1 MKKTLSQRF
10 FLPLCLLT
18 LFGILG
24 GNHAWAAV
32 GDVFYT
38 LTCSKNANNS
48 GYTNYYDVTVSG
60 ITWNAPGNQSLG
72 EYWRIGGGK
81 KPNTITNVDRTITA
95 KNAIGSEISKV
106 TLNHNG
112 VNNTK
117 LKVNSISLTVASDA
131 EFTTNVKTITIESPS
146 LSKSSPGSFD
156 FTPDGESW
164 AKDSYYKLTV
174 NVTNS
179 STSSNYG
186 FDITSLV
193 FYGMASSE
201 PTLKTSVTSLTFPQ
215 TESGQTATQTFTLS
229 GINLTANAELAI
241 TGTGAGMFSVS
252 PSSIKPTYGKISDT
266 EVTVTY
272 APTAAGSHEATLTV
286 SSTGA
291 TAQPIALS
299 GTANAPLPHYSVNW
313 MVNGNPYSEGTPS
326 TDVAKD
332 ESVTT
337 LPTTPAAIGDKVFMG
352 WTKAPIDG
360 TQDVAPAVLF
370 TTAAGAPPVTAN
382 TTYYAVFADETL
394 VSSSWNH
401 IKNLADITEGSYV
414 IKNGAYILPSTTTGS
429 TKAPAQVT
437 APEITDGVIT
447 GTVEESM
454 TWNFTSTGTANQFY
468 VQNAEDSYLYATN
481 TNNGLRV
488 SSTSD
493 KWTFAVNTTDYFS
506 MKEANSNRYCAKYA
520 SGSDWRSYASANH
533 DNYANG
539 GKLELYK
546 NVFVYSYSAYAT
558 NFTTLSNRNLA
569 FSESAVD
576 CFDGTFTAPTLS
588 GQTDGVTYAS
598 SDREV
603 ATVSATTGEITIGT
617 KYGTTTITAS
627 AEQSGSY
634 YADEA
639 SYTIS
644 VWPNSISGLKT
655 LITSESEIDFKVKL
669 NNAVITYADANNA
682 YLQDAD
688 AAILIYVKGHGLT
701 EGKSYTG
708 VASGKAKLY
717 NGLREIT
724 SIDWGT
730 IIPES
735 AAVPAAQTITL
746 AELNADYDKYESMY
760 VLVQDAIVS
769 SALSSRN
776 ATISQDT
783 EEYNVYDKNNGL
795 SATALSTANA
805 IANVVGFPG
814 KFNTTHQLNVFEG
827 TAVKETGYN
836 LVVSPAGYATY
847 FNSTKAFTMPI
858 GATGYVWDEGKI
870 EFAYDSEDNVPAN
883 EPLVVKAPAG
893 NYALLFSSFT
903 DETLKSAGMN
913 ALEGTDVATA
923 ITNDDGYYF
932 YGLSL
937 NASSD
942 PASVGFYWMNATGA
956 AFTNGAHKAY
966 LKLAKNALAGSQAVK
981 GFPFNGTTTGIE
993 QIEAGA
999 DAKNAIYDLS
1009 GRRVNKAAK
1018 GIYILNG
1025 KKVLVK

>member
-95 KNAIGSEISKV
+95 KNAIGSKISKV

-112 VNNTK
+112 VNNTN
-117 LKVNSISLTVASDA
+117 LKVNSISLTIASDA
-131 EFTTNVKTITIESPS
+131 DFTKDVQTVTIESPS
-146 LSKSSPGSFD
+146 VSKSTVGSFD
-156 FTPDGESW
+156 FTPEGESW

-179 STSSNYG
+179 STSSNNG

-193 FYGMASSE
+193 FYGMAS
-201 PTLKTSVTSLTFPQ
+201 
-215 TESGQTATQTFTLS
+215 
-229 GINLTANAELAI
+229 
-241 TGTGAGMFSVS
+241 
-252 PSSIKPTYGKISDT
+252 
-266 EVTVTY
+266 
-272 APTAAGSHEATLTV
+272 
-286 SSTGA
+286 
-291 TAQPIALS
+291 
-299 GTANAPLPHYSVNW
+299 APLPHYTVNW
-313 MVNGNPYSEGTPS
+313 MVNGNSYSEGAPS
-326 TDVAKD
+326 TDVA
-332 ESVTT
+332 EGGTVET

-352 WTKAPIDG
+352 WTDATIEG
-360 TQDVAPAVLF
+360 TQDDEPEVLF
-370 TTAAGAPPVTAN
+370 TSAAGAPAVNAN
-382 TTYYAVFADETL
+382 TTYYAVFADETPG
-394 VSSSWNH
+394 SSSWNR
-401 IKNLADITEGSYV
+401 IKNLADITNGSYV
-414 IKNGAYILPSTTTGS
+414 IKNDAYVLPSTTKS
-429 TKAPAQVT
+429 SSPSAADAPT
-437 APEITDGVIT
+437 ITDDVIT

-454 TWNFTSTGTANQFY
+454 IWNFTSTGTVNQFY
-468 VQNAEDSYLYATN
+468 VQNEAGSYLYAIKD
-481 TNNGLRV
+481 GAGVRV
-488 SSTSD
+488 GTTSD
-493 KWTFAVNTTDYFS
+493 KWTFAVNTADYFS
-506 MKEANSNRYCAKYA
+506 MKEANNSRYCAKYKSA
-520 SGSDWRSYASANH
+520 SDWRSYKTATAS
-533 DNYANG
+533 NYANG

-546 NVFVYSYSAYAT
+546 LVTAYTYSAYAT
-558 NFTTLSNRNLA
+558 NFATLSNRNLA

-576 CFDGTFTAPTLS
+576 CFDGTFTAPTLN
-588 GQTDGVTYAS
+588 GHTEGVTYAS
-598 SDREV
+598 SDTEV
-603 ATVSATTGEITIGT
+603 ATVNETNGEITIGT
-617 KYGTTTITAS
+617 KFGTTTITAS

-655 LITSESEIDFKVKL
+655 LISESEIDFKVKL
-669 NNAVITYADANNA
+669 NNAIITYADANNA

-688 AAILIYVKGHGLT
+688 AAILIYIKEGHTMTAGQ
-701 EGKSYTG
+701 SYTG

-730 IIPES
+730 IIPEDVV
-735 AAVPAAQTITL
+735 VPAAQTVTL
-746 AELNADYDKYESMY
+746 AELNANYDKYESMY
-760 VLVQDAIVS
+760 VTVQNAIVT

-814 KFNTTHQLNVFEG
+814 KFNTTLQLNVFNDVDVE
-827 TAVKETGYN
+827 ETGYN
-836 LVVSPAGYATY
+836 LVVSAAGYATY
-847 FNSTKAFTMPI
+847 FNSANAFTMPAD
-858 GATGYVWDEGKI
+858 ATGYVWFEGKI
-870 EFAYDSEDNVPAN
+870 EKAYNHSEDVPAN
-883 EPLVVKAPAG
+883 EPLVIEAAAG
-893 NYALLFSSFT
+893 NYPLWFT
-903 DETLKSAGMN
+903 TSTKTSWKNDSMN
-913 ALEGTDVATA
+913 DLEGTDFETDL
-923 ITNDDGYYF
+923 TDDANYYF

-937 NASSD
+937 NKSSE
-942 PASVGFYWMNATGA
+942 AGSVGFYWMNATGA

-966 LKLAKNALAGSQAVK
+966 LKLAKSTPAGSQAVK

-999 DAKNAIYDLS
+999 DAKNTIYDLS

>member
-24 GNHAWAAV
+24 GNHAWAAEETIV
-32 GDVFYT
+32 
-38 LTCSKNANNS
+38 LTNGTFVSEQIVWEGTSCSITQAKGSSSTKVNSSYISEPRWYAKHVISFVAKPGYVLEGVVVTTTKSSYATDLKNSTYSS
-48 GYTNYYDVTVSG
+48 GSSATVSG
-60 ITWNAPGNQSLG
+60 
-72 EYWRIGGGK
+72 
-81 KPNTITNVDRTITA
+81 
-95 KNAIGSEISKV
+95 SKV
-106 TLNHNG
+106 T
-112 VNNTK
+112 
-117 LKVNSISLTVASDA
+117 I
-131 EFTTNVKTITIESPS
+131 TTSGDFTITMGAQSRI
-146 LSKSSPGSFD
+146 SKIVVTYRSAS
-156 FTPDGESW
+156 TP
-164 AKDSYYKLTV
+164 YL
-174 NVTNS
+174 NVTP
-179 STSSNYG
+179 ST
-186 FDITSLV
+186 LP
-193 FYGMASSE
+193 A
-201 PTLKTSVTSLTFPQ
+201 FPE
-215 TESGQTATQTFTLS
+215 TEIDYTRTQKFTLS
-229 GINLTANAELAI
+229 GINLTAKAELAI

-252 PSSIKPTYGKISDT
+252 PSSVSPNDGTISDK

-291 TAQPIALS
+291 TDQVIALS
-299 GTANAPLPHYSVNW
+299 GTAIAPLTHYTVNW

-326 TDVAKD
+326 TDVVEG
-332 ESVTT
+332 ESIET

-352 WTKAPIDG
+352 WTNATIDG
-360 TQDVAPAVLF
+360 TQDDAPAVLF
-370 TTAAGAPPVTAN
+370 TSAAGAPTVTAN
-382 TTYYAVFADETL
+382 TTYYAVFATQSGSAPVESLIQTLAYDTWTYGGSTTDQSKYRLFHTDGYIESETFDL
-394 VSSSWNH
+394 SKLTKVVIYGGTFGGDAYNKLNIGDGTNTWKDVTVTGKSQTGVNTFTDGTVLSGEGKLRITSKSGTASSTGVRISKVE
-401 IKNLADITEGSYV
+401 IYTTEGGY
-414 IKNGAYILPSTTTGS
+414 T
-429 TKAPAQVT
+429 
-437 APEITDGVIT
+437 
-447 GTVEESM
+447 
-454 TWNFTSTGTANQFY
+454 
-468 VQNAEDSYLYATN
+468 
-481 TNNGLRV
+481 
-488 SSTSD
+488 
-493 KWTFAVNTTDYFS
+493 
-506 MKEANSNRYCAKYA
+506 
-520 SGSDWRSYASANH
+520 
-533 DNYANG
+533 
-539 GKLELYK
+539 
-546 NVFVYSYSAYAT
+546 YSAYAT
-558 NFTTLSNRNLA
+558 NFATLSDRNLA
-569 FSESAVD
+569 FSETAVD
-576 CFDGTFTAPTLS
+576 YFEAPFTAPTLN
-588 GQTDGVTYAS
+588 GHTEGVTYAS
-598 SDREV
+598 SDTEV
-603 ATVSATTGEITIGT
+603 ATVNATTGDITIGT

-634 YADEA
+634 YADET

-644 VWPNSISGLKT
+644 VWPTSISGLKT

-669 NNAVITYADANNA
+669 NNAVITYADENNA

-730 IIPES
+730 IIPEDVV
-735 AAVPAAQTITL
+735 VPAAQVVTV

-760 VLVQDAIVS
+760 VTVQNAIVT

-776 ATISQDT
+776 ATISQDS
-783 EEYNVYDKNNGL
+783 EEYAVYDKNNGL
-795 SATALSTANA
+795 SATALSTTNA
-805 IANVVGFPG
+805 IVKLYGFPG
-814 KFNTTHQLNVFEG
+814 KFNTTLQLNVFNGVDVE
-827 TAVKETGYN
+827 ETGYN
-836 LVVSPAGYATY
+836 LAVSAAGYATY
-847 FNSTKAFTMPI
+847 FNSANAFTMPT

-883 EPLVVKAPAG
+883 EPLVVKAPTG

-913 ALEGTDVATA
+913 DLEGTDVATD
-923 ITNDDGYYF
+923 ITDDDAYYF

-937 NASSD
+937 NASHD
-942 PASVGFYWMNATGA
+942 PASVGFYWMNPTGA

-966 LKLAKNALAGSQAVK
+966 LKLDKNTFVGSQAVN
-981 GFPFNGTTTGIE
+981 GFPFNGSTTGIE

>member
-24 GNHAWAAV
+24 GSHAWAEE
-32 GDVFYT
+32 
-38 LTCSKNANNS
+38 LTIDFESVATGYPDWNFVNMLSKE
-48 GYTNYYDVTVSG
+48 T
-60 ITWNAPGNQSLG
+60 
-72 EYWRIGGGK
+72 GK
-81 KPNTITNVDRTITA
+81 ITA
-95 KNAIGSEISKV
+95 KGGTYYGTTGQKATASITTTTAIPYPTSITFYVSKQSTNTTSSSWKIQVSSDNLTWTDVKTQSATSMTKGSWVEVTQDLSSYDHVYVRIYYTGSTAVRNIDDVTLTYSTSVAPTLIVSKTEISFSDV
-106 TLNHNG
+106 E
-112 VNNTK
+112 K
-117 LKVNSISLTVASDA
+117 LTSENSAFTFSAKGLSDA
-131 EFTTNVKTITIESPS
+131 
-146 LSKSSPGSFD
+146 
-156 FTPDGESW
+156 
-164 AKDSYYKLTV
+164 A
-174 NVTNS
+174 
-179 STSSNYG
+179 
-186 FDITSLV
+186 
-193 FYGMASSE
+193 
-201 PTLKTSVTSLTFPQ
+201 TFV
-215 TESGQTATQTFTLS
+215 LS
-229 GINLTANAELAI
+229 GTNAD
-241 TGTGAGMFSVS
+241 MFSVS
-252 PSSIKPTYGKISDT
+252 PSSITPTDGSISDT

-272 APTAAGSHEATLTV
+272 TPTEAGSHEATLTV

-291 TAQPIALS
+291 TDQVIALS
-299 GTANAPLPHYSVNW
+299 GTAIAPLQHYTVNW

-326 TDVAKD
+326 TDVAEG
-332 ESVTT
+332 ESVET

-352 WTKAPIDG
+352 WTNATIDG
-360 TQDVAPAVLF
+360 TQDDAPTVLF
-370 TTAAGAPPVTAN
+370 TSAAGAPTVTAN
-382 TTYYAVFADETL
+382 TTYYAVFATQSGSGPVESLIQTL
-394 VSSSWNH
+394 VYDTWTYSGSTTDKSSYRLFHTDSYIESETFDLSKLTKVVVYGGTFGGSTYNKLNIGDGTNTWKDVTVTGKSETGVNTFTGGTALSGEGKLR
-401 IKNLADITEGSYV
+401 ITSKSGTASSNGVRISKVEIYTTEGGY
-414 IKNGAYILPSTTTGS
+414 T
-429 TKAPAQVT
+429 
-437 APEITDGVIT
+437 
-447 GTVEESM
+447 
-454 TWNFTSTGTANQFY
+454 
-468 VQNAEDSYLYATN
+468 
-481 TNNGLRV
+481 
-488 SSTSD
+488 
-493 KWTFAVNTTDYFS
+493 
-506 MKEANSNRYCAKYA
+506 
-520 SGSDWRSYASANH
+520 
-533 DNYANG
+533 
-539 GKLELYK
+539 
-546 NVFVYSYSAYAT
+546 YSAYAT
-558 NFTTLSNRNLA
+558 NFATLSNRNLA
-569 FSESAVD
+569 FTETAVD
-576 CFDGTFTAPTLS
+576 YFEAPFTAPTLN
-588 GQTDGVTYAS
+588 GHKEGVTYAS
-598 SDREV
+598 SDTEV
-603 ATVSATTGEITIGT
+603 ATVNETNGEITIGT

-701 EGKSYTG
+701 EGQSYTG

-730 IIPES
+730 IIPEVV
-735 AAVPAAQTITL
+735 AVPAAQVVTV

-760 VLVQDAIVS
+760 VTVQNAIVT

-776 ATISQDT
+776 ATISQDS

-814 KFNTTHQLNVFEG
+814 KFNTTLQLNVFNNIDVE
-827 TAVKETGYN
+827 ETGYN
-836 LVVSPAGYATY
+836 LVVSAAGYATY
-847 FNSTKAFTMPI
+847 FNSAEAFTMP
-858 GATGYVWDEGKI
+858 ASMSGYVWDEGNI
-870 EFAYDSEDNVPAN
+870 VDVYAPAQVVPAN

-893 NYALLFSSFT
+893 NYALWFT
-903 DETLKSAGMN
+903 TSTAATYKSYGMN

-923 ITNDDGYYF
+923 ITNDDDYYF

-966 LKLAKNALAGSQAVK
+966 LKLAKNTSAGSQAVN

-999 DAKNAIYDLS
+999 DAKNTIYDLS

>member
-24 GNHAWAAV
+24 GSHAWAEE
-32 GDVFYT
+32 
-38 LTCSKNANNS
+38 LTIDFESVATGYPDWTFVNMVSKE
-48 GYTNYYDVTVSG
+48 T
-60 ITWNAPGNQSLG
+60 
-72 EYWRIGGGK
+72 GK
-81 KPNTITNVDRTITA
+81 ITA
-95 KNAIGSEISKV
+95 KGGTYYGKTGGTASASITTKTAIPYPTSISFYVSKQTTNTTSSSWKIQVSSNNSTWTDVKTQSATSMSKGTWVEVTQDLSSYDHVYVRIYYTGSTAYRNIDDVTLTYSTSVAPTLSVSKTEVSFSDVEKLTSEISAFTFSAKG
-106 TLNHNG
+106 L
-112 VNNTK
+112 
-117 LKVNSISLTVASDA
+117 SDA
-131 EFTTNVKTITIESPS
+131 
-146 LSKSSPGSFD
+146 
-156 FTPDGESW
+156 
-164 AKDSYYKLTV
+164 A
-174 NVTNS
+174 
-179 STSSNYG
+179 
-186 FDITSLV
+186 
-193 FYGMASSE
+193 
-201 PTLKTSVTSLTFPQ
+201 TFV
-215 TESGQTATQTFTLS
+215 LS
-229 GINLTANAELAI
+229 GTN
-241 TGTGAGMFSVS
+241 AGMFSVS
-252 PSSIKPTYGKISDT
+252 PSSITPTDGSISDT

-272 APTAAGSHEATLTV
+272 TPTEAGSHEATLTV

-291 TAQPIALS
+291 TDQVIALS
-299 GTANAPLPHYSVNW
+299 GTAIAPLPHYTVNW

-326 TDVAKD
+326 TDVAEG
-332 ESVTT
+332 ESVET

-352 WTKAPIDG
+352 WTNATIDG
-360 TQDVAPAVLF
+360 TQDVAPEVLF
-370 TTAAGAPPVTAN
+370 TSATDAPEVTAN
-382 TTYYAVFADETL
+382 TTYFAVFADATPG
-394 VSSSWNH
+394 SSSWNR
-401 IKNLADITEGSYV
+401 IKNLADITNGSYV

-506 MKEANSNRYCAKYA
+506 MKEANSNRYCAKYK
-520 SGSDWRSYASANH
+520 SGSDWRSYTTATAS
-533 DNYANG
+533 NYANG

-546 NVFVYSYSAYAT
+546 LVTAYTYSAYAT
-558 NFTTLSNRNLA
+558 NFATLSNRNLS
-569 FSESAVD
+569 FSETAVD
-576 CFDGTFTAPTLS
+576 YFEAPFTAPTLS
-588 GQTDGVTYAS
+588 GYTVGVTYAS
-598 SDREV
+598 SDTEV
-603 ATVSATTGEITIGT
+603 ATVNATTGEITIGT

-634 YADEA
+634 YADET

-644 VWPNSISGLKT
+644 VWPTSISGLKT
-655 LITSESEIDFKVKL
+655 LITSASEIDFKAKL

-730 IIPES
+730 IIPEDVS
-735 AAVPAAQTITL
+735 VPAAQVVTV

-760 VLVQDAIVS
+760 VTVQNAIVT

-776 ATISQDT
+776 ATISQDS

-814 KFNTTHQLNVFEG
+814 KFNTTLQLNVFNNIDVE
-827 TAVKETGYN
+827 ETGYN
-836 LVVSPAGYATY
+836 LAVSDAGYATY
-847 FNSTKAFTMPI
+847 FNSAKAFTMP
-858 GATGYVWDEGKI
+858 ASMSGYVWDEGNI
-870 EFAYDSEDNVPAN
+870 VDVYAPAQVVPAN

-893 NYALLFSSFT
+893 NYALWFT
-903 DETLKSAGMN
+903 TSTAATYKSYGMN
-913 ALEGTDVATA
+913 ALEGTDVETP
-923 ITNDDGYYF
+923 ITDDDAYYF

-937 NASSD
+937 NASHD
-942 PASVGFYWMNATGA
+942 PASVGFYWMNATGT

-966 LKLAKNALAGSQAVK
+966 LKLDKSTPAGSQAVN

-999 DAKNAIYDLS
+999 DAKNTIYDLS